1 MNIQSVSS
9 SGPPAPP
16 VAPQGGASQA
26 AAAPQPAAVQIQTLP
41 GQSSQAP
48 AVPERANVEQA
59 VAKVKVQIQAI
70 SSNSLD
76 FAIDDS
82 SGKTIVRVTDRESGE
97 LIRQIPSQEMLEIA
111 RSLDRLQG
119 ILVKQKA

>member
-1 MNIQSVSS
+1 
-9 SGPPAPP
+9 
-16 VAPQGGASQA
+16 
-26 AAAPQPAAVQIQTLP
+26 LP

-70 SSNSLD
+70 SNNSLD